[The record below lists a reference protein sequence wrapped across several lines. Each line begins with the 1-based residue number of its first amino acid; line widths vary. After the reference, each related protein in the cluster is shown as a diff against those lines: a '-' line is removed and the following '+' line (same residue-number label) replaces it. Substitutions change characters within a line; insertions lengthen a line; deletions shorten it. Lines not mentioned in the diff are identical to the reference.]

1 MVERHLGFADV
12 QRAARA
18 LGEKRREARREYEH
32 QSQVAADADRDYRKA
47 FAVSFTRARVGN
59 EETPGKSVGEAEAI
73 AAAEAADAK
82 HRRDIAQSLAKSAL
96 LRIEELEADR
106 AMLRQLGDW
115 SQRIEGV
122 AA

>member
-1 MVERHLGFADV
+1 MDSHLDFAEV

-18 LGEKRREARREYEH
+18 LGEKRREARRAYEE
-32 QSQVAADADRDYRKA
+32 QSQAAADADRDYRRV
-47 FAVSFTRARVGN
+47 FAVAFTRARAGSDS
-59 EETPGKSVGEAEAI
+59 EPGRSVAEAEAL
-73 AAAEAADAK
+73 AASEAAEAK